1 MEYVRLGKRKG
12 KKKSPA
18 EFNFE
23 DPASLIAFQLLE
35 QVSQ

>member
-1 MEYVRLGKRKG
+1 MEYVRLGER
-12 KKKSPA
+12 KKKKNPA

-23 DPASLIAFQLLE
+23 DPASLIAFQLLG